1 MMKLI
6 IQIPCFNEED
16 TLPTTIR
23 DLPAHIKGIDRIEIL
38 IIDDGSTDGTVDV
51 AGRMGANHI
60 IRLNRNTGLAHAFS
74 IGLEESLARGADV
87 IVNTDADNQYR
98 GEGVASLIEPILN
111 GRADIVVGDRNTGSI
126 KHFSRPKKIL
136 QKLGSWVVRWA
147 SATAVRDATSGF
159 RAITRDAALQLNVFS
174 NYTYTLETLIQAG
187 RKGLVVTSVPVETN
201 EVLRDSRL
209 IRSTSDYVL
218 KSIATILRIFLMY
231 EPLRAFF
238 TLGAMPLIAGLFLL
252 VRFGYFYVQ
261 GQGQGHVQSLI
272 VASILV
278 LLAFQT
284 FLLGLLADLIARNR
298 RLQEETR
305 YRIRKMA
312 LNRQTARAVRETE
325 PAG

>member
-1 MMKLI
+1 MKLI
-6 IQIPCFNEED
+6 IQIPCYNEAA
-16 TLPTTIR
+16 TLPRTIH
-23 DLPAHIKGIDRIEIL
+23 DLPRHIDGIDRIEVL
-38 IIDDGSTDGTVDV
+38 IIDDGSKDGTAEV
-51 AGRMGANHI
+51 ATSEGADYVVCL
-60 IRLNRNTGLAHAFS
+60 IRNMGLAHAFS
-74 IGLEESLARGADV
+74 VGLEESLKRGADI

-98 GEGVASLIEPILN
+98 GESVASLIEPILR

-126 KHFSRPKKIL
+126 QHFSRTKKVL

-147 SATAVRDATSGF
+147 SATAVQDATSGF

-231 EPLRAFF
+231 EPLRTFF
-238 TLGAMPLIAGLFLL
+238 TLGAMPLIGGLFLL
-252 VRFGYFYVQ
+252 VRFGYFYIQ

-312 LNRQTARAVRETE
+312 LDRQTARAVRETE
-325 PAG
+325 LAG